1 MNDAVSA
8 RMPAEST
15 DQQRDLVLLRLYIQ
29 KARVFW
35 KPLIWVYVLYF
46 LNATLNLLPA
56 FGIFI
61 ILDVIA
67 NPRVVSFYGFE
78 FDATQVMADPD
89 LRLQCLLYAGLAI
102 VLVIVAAFFIG
113 VHMWRYGTRVTQR
126 FILNLK
132 QEVHMH
138 LHKLSISYFD
148 KERTGSI
155 MSRIVG
161 DVDQMEQMLKNSFN
175 QFYGLLH
182 LVMAPILMIGMSPV
196 LFLFILPPLPV
207 VIFAIWQIRKRLRPM
222 YKRMR
227 EQQADIGAAVQE
239 QISGIKE
246 IKAFGQQ
253 ETAHREYTRANIRYV
268 RTVHESMNVF
278 SVNHQILYGSK
289 DVTMLLIVLGGVWLS
304 LGPESAISIGAI
316 VAFLPLFEK
325 FFSPIGMLVGFYDVI
340 QRGLAS
346 SERVFQFLD
355 IEPDVQDVEEA
366 NLLHVER
373 GHIQFED
380 VTFAY
385 EDGVDVIKGLQL
397 DIPAGSTVAVVGSTG
412 AGKTTLISLLLRF
425 YQPQSGQIT
434 IDGQSID
441 NVQQH
446 SLHAAMGAV
455 FQETFLFFGSIADN
469 IAYARPQVTR
479 DEIIQAAQMAEL
491 HEFITSLPD
500 GYDSM
505 VGERGVK
512 LSGGQRQRLAIARM
526 LIKNPQII
534 ILDEATSAVDNQTEH
549 VIQRSLDRLMNG
561 RTAIVIAHRLS
572 TIRNADRIVV
582 MEHGAL
588 VEQGTHEELL
598 QRGGRYAQLWQHSVD
613 GSVIV

>member
-1 MNDAVSA
+1 MNSTLSA
-8 RMPAEST
+8 KLENEQTES
-15 DQQRDLVLLRLYIQ
+15 QRDLVLLKRYVQ
-29 KARVFW
+29 KARAFW
-35 KPLIWVYVLYF
+35 KPLLWVYALYF

-56 FGIFI
+56 LGIYI
-61 ILDVIA
+61 VLDVIA
-67 NPRVVSFYGFE
+67 NPRLVNFYGFE
-78 FDATQVMADPD
+78 IDATQIMADPA
-89 LRLQCLLYAGLAI
+89 RQVEWLLYVGLGILAVII
-102 VLVIVAAFFIG
+102 VAFFIG
-113 VHMWRYGTRVTQR
+113 VHMWRYGTRVSQR

-175 QFYGLLH
+175 QFYGVLH
-182 LVMAPILMIGMSPV
+182 LLMAPLLMIGMSPT
-196 LFLFILPPLPV
+196 LFLFVLPPLPIV
-207 VIFAIWQIRKRLRPM
+207 VFAIWQIRKRLRPM

-227 EQQADIGAAVQE
+227 EQQADIGASVQE

-253 ETAHREYTRANIRYV
+253 DAAHREYTRANIRYV

-289 DVTMLLIVLGGVWLS
+289 DVTMLLIVIGGVWLS
-304 LGPESAISIGAI
+304 LGTEVAIGIGAI

-346 SERVFQFLD
+346 SERVFHFLD
-355 IEPDVQDVEEA
+355 IEPDVQDLEDASQLQV
-366 NLLHVER
+366 VR
-373 GHIQFED
+373 GHVQFKD
-380 VTFAY
+380 VSFAY
-385 EDGVDVIKGLQL
+385 DDGVDVIKHLNI

-425 YQPQSGQIT
+425 YQPQSGSIE
-434 IDGQSID
+434 ID
-441 NVQQH
+441 NQPIASVEQA
-446 SLHAAMGAV
+446 SLHASMGAV
-455 FQETFLFFGSIADN
+455 FQETFLFYGSIAEN
-469 IAYARPQVTR
+469 IAYARPHASR
-479 DEIIQAAQMAEL
+479 EEIVQAAQMAEI
-491 HEFITSLPD
+491 HEFIESQPD
-500 GYDSM
+500 GYDSL

-526 LIKNPQII
+526 LIKDPRII

-549 VIQRSLDRLMNG
+549 LIQRSLDRLMQG

-572 TIRNADRIVV
+572 TIRNADLILV
-582 MEHGAL
+582 MGQGSL
-588 VEQGTHEELL
+588 LEQGNHEVLL
-598 QRGGRYAQLWQHSVD
+598 AQDGHYAQLWRHSADEGKV
-613 GSVIV
+613 S